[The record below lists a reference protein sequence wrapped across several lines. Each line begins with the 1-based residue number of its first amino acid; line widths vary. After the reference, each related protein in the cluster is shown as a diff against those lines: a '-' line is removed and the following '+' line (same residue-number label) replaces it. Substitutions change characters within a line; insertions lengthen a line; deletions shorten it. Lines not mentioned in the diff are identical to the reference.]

1 MFLGEGGTGNAGISQ
16 NFVVPTVPWLR
27 NDNSSRG
34 YSEISMNIDHQAGRV
49 SKSTY
54 LLIYEQAKRQSAL
67 VDSKEESIF
76 TLPSPLN

>member
-1 MFLGEGGTGNAGISQ
+1 MTFLT
-16 NFVVPTVPWLR
+16 WLLR
-27 NDNSSRG
+27 N
-34 YSEISMNIDHQAGRV
+34 MNIDHQAGRV